1 MNCLET
7 QKRIRQFLDRTLPED
22 EWKAFLEHMNTCA
35 ECREE
40 LDLYCAIDYALRDDD
55 QVLNQ
60 ERFDEIEETDNLLRG
75 MNRRL
80 RIQAGIKHAQTIL
93 LAAVLIIGILFA
105 LLRAG
110 VLSFPEHWMDH
121 PFVSFLNLNGVGE
134 TEENTEEN
142 SEETPDSAKEN
153 ME

>member
-40 LDLYCAIDYALRDDD
+40 LDLYCAIDYALKDDD
-55 QVLNQ
+55 QILHQ
-60 ERFDEIEETDNLLRG
+60 EHFDEIEETDNLLRG

-80 RIQAGIKHAQTIL
+80 RIQAGIRHAQTIL
-93 LAAVLIIGILFA
+93 FAAVLIVAVLFA

-110 VLSFPEHWMDH
+110 VVSFPQHWQDH
-121 PFVSFLNLNGVGE
+121 PFVSILNGFGVTEQE
-134 TEENTEEN
+134 TEESTDTAEEN
-142 SEETPDSAKEN
+142 QE
-153 ME
+153 